1 LTKNHKIPRDGSA
14 VCSKAAAPW
23 VLAATILGSSI
34 TFIDGTVVNVALP
47 AFQQDLNAGVSGL
60 QWIVESYALMLS
72 ALILTGGSLGDRWGR
87 RLVFCLGTL
96 VFAIASL
103 ACGLSQTIGELI
115 AARAVQGV
123 GAAML
128 VPGSLAI
135 ISASFSDEDRGRAI
149 GTWSGFTAIA
159 AGIGPVLGGWLIE
172 HFSWHWIFF
181 LNIPLCLIVIALA
194 WWHVPESRDER
205 SGRLDVPG
213 AVTATLGLGGIVF
226 GLIEAG
232 NLGFRDPWIISSL
245 AAGAVLLGAFAVIE
259 FKRGQQAMMPLSLFR
274 SSTFLGANLLT
285 LFLYAALSGMMF
297 FLPFNLI
304 QVQGYSPTQ
313 AAASLLPFVAM
324 MFVLSK
330 WAGGLIHRYGSKLPL
345 IVGPVIT
352 SIGFAMFIF
361 PGAHTSSYW
370 TSFFPAIM
378 VMSLG
383 MAISVAPLSTTV
395 MSAVEQRHAGIAS
408 GISNAVAR
416 TSGLLAVAI
425 LGVVMAGIY
434 SQEFL
439 GRIRAMDLPAETRVS
454 LENQA
459 NRLAAVTDNETVP
472 AETKEAIVEAAN
484 DSFISGFR
492 IVMLIA
498 AVLGLASAFC
508 AWALIEGK
516 RGKD

>member
-1 LTKNHKIPRDGSA
+1 MPRDTQATA

-23 VLAATILGSSI
+23 VLAATILGSSV

-47 AFQQDLNAGVSGL
+47 AFQQNLNAGVSGL

-103 ACGLSQTIGELI
+103 ACGLSQTIGQLI
-115 AARAVQGV
+115 AARAVQGI

-181 LNIPLCLIVIALA
+181 LNIPLCLIVITLA
-194 WWHVPESRDER
+194 WLHVPESRDET
-205 SGRLDVPG
+205 SGRLDLPG

-232 NLGFRDPWIISSL
+232 NLGFRDPWIITSL
-245 AAGAVLLGAFAVIE
+245 AGGAVLLGVFVVVE
-259 FKRGQQAMMPLSLFR
+259 SRRGPQAMMPLALFR
-274 SSTFLGANLLT
+274 SRTFSGANLLT

-304 QVQGYSPTQ
+304 QVQGYSPTG
-313 AAASLLPFVAM
+313 AAASLLPFVAT

-330 WAGGLIHRYGSKLPL
+330 WAGGLTHRYGSRLPL
-345 IVGPVIT
+345 IIGPLIT
-352 SIGFAMFIF
+352 SIGFAMFII
-361 PGAHTSSYW
+361 PGAETASYW
-370 TSFFPAIM
+370 TSFFPPIM

-408 GISNAVAR
+408 GISNAVSR
-416 TSGLLAVAI
+416 TSGLLAVAL
-425 LGVVMAGIY
+425 LGVMMVGIY
-434 SQEFL
+434 RQQFMTRVEAS
-439 GRIRAMDLPAETRVS
+439 DLPGETRVA
-454 LENQA
+454 LVNQA
-459 NRLAAVTDNETVP
+459 DRLAAVSIDEQIP
-472 AETKEAIVEAAN
+472 EETKQTIVHAA
-484 DSFISGFR
+484 DDAFVYGFR
-492 IVMLIA
+492 VVMGTA
-498 AVLGLASAFC
+498 AALGLASAFS
-508 AWALIEGK
+508 AWALIAGNGK
-516 RGKD
+516 TRRKR